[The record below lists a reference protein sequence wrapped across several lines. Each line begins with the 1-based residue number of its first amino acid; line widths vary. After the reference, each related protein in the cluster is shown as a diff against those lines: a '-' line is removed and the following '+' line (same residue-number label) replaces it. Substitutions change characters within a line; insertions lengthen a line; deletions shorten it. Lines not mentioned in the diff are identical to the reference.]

1 MEIHQMTD
9 SPIEPLDLLD
19 TDYADIVAS
28 SRYPALEL
36 QLLRLGIDWASAR
49 TTSNGLL

>member
-1 MEIHQMTD
+1 MTD
-9 SPIEPLDLLD
+9 PRIEQLDLLD
-19 TDYADIVAS
+19 TAYADILANS
-28 SRYPALEL
+28 SYSALEL